1 MKPHVMTAHAKDL
14 HAYLK
19 TIKELDREALLSVNK
34 RLIKMQLEVSE
45 ILEKIP

>member
-14 HAYLK
+14 HSFLK
-19 TIKELDREALLSVNK
+19 EVKELDRNALLAINK

-45 ILEKIP
+45 TMEKIP